1 MMWKYRLALNLI
13 LLAQET
19 SYSWIKTRRKEKEF
33 LVANIVKGIELKM
46 GESQQSGFGK
56 LRVDE
61 REINDGV
68 GKGWGD
74 K

>member
-1 MMWKYRLALNLI
+1 
-13 LLAQET
+13 
-19 SYSWIKTRRKEKEF
+19 
-33 LVANIVKGIELKM
+33 M

-74 K
+74 KQKQEQMIQLTKSSNLFETKLY